1 MRPPVIFYKRCWKTA
16 FNKLG
21 GRWITFS
28 KQQKGFEGLSICKD
42 QILIHVWLRSEASLP
57 RPPVCG
63 APPRCKSF
71 VPGAQHGSHFRLIVG
86 TDGTSGVAT
95 PKLLAA
101 RLPRLCR
108 PRKCLQTLP
117 LQSWRPDFVGR
128 KMRRKRGEEEEGRG
142 ERERRGRGNAK
153 T

>member
-1 MRPPVIFYKRCWKTA
+1 MDHLFEAAKGISRSKYMQRPDFDPRLVKER
-16 FNKLG
+16 
-21 GRWITFS
+21 
-28 KQQKGFEGLSICKD
+28 GLT
-42 QILIHVWLRSEASLP
+42 SLP
-57 RPPVCG
+57 SGVRG
-63 APPRCKSF
+63 TPRCKSF